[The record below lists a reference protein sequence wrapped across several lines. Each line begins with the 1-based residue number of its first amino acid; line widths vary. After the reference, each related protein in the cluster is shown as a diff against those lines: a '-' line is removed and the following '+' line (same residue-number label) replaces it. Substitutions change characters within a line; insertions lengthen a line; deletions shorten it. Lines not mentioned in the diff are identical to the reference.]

1 MMVKCR
7 GFVGELIYLN
17 VSAKVRNMG
26 REPVNLYS
34 IEIQLDKSS
43 KICMENVKD
52 VEIEAIK

>member
-7 GFVGELIYLN
+7 GFVGELICLN
-17 VSAKVRNMG
+17 VSAKVQNMG

-34 IEIQLDKSS
+34 IEIRLDKSN

>member
-17 VSAKVRNMG
+17 VSAKVLNMG

-34 IEIQLDKSS
+34 IEIQLDKNN

-52 VEIEAIK
+52 AEIEAIK